1 MTDILDP
8 EVSDDAVIR
17 NRRGPGGRLY
27 HGETAIDFFGRRWWG
42 LGLSLVMLLV
52 GGGSLIA
59 QGLNLSLDFEGGVV
73 WTVPSADLTEDQAR
87 SVLDDQGIDGSRAK
101 VQILTDLYGSVGLP
115 KAVAAQRAELTYT
128 AYMGHWRVKAMLPL
142 AETGSTNSYI
152 DHLIDTLIPS

>member
-1 MTDILDP
+1 MSRHPTSDINERIDERHAQPAHRLRPVRLAREPVADP
-8 EVSDDAVIR
+8 
-17 NRRGPGGRLY
+17 RLL
-27 HGETAIDFFGRRWWG
+27 R
-42 LGLSLVMLLV
+42 
-52 GGGSLIA
+52 
-59 QGLNLSLDFEGGVV
+59 QC
-73 WTVPSADLTEDQAR
+73 
-87 SVLDDQGIDGSRAK
+87 VLDHALAK